1 VLVDSQF
8 HGVRILHWVGA
19 KRRPWAASAW
29 LMVPDHFLLGLSVI
43 KHKHECEHGIHAHV
57 TGHFNGE
64 DNHQESDFGVFP
76 YFQTNP
82 NDDSKIGWS
91 LVLAK
96 WKPEHEDQSGTNGIV
111 NIPKMVKQ
119 LDKALYFKTSSQSK
133 FQIDE
138 CF

>member
-1 VLVDSQF
+1 MFFKWVLDINVYYLNILYSQGKGGHFQVLVDSQF

-19 KRRPWAASAW
+19 KRRPWASASAW

-43 KHKHECEHGIHAHV
+43 KHKNECKYGIHAHV

-64 DNHQESDFGVFP
+64 DNNQESDFGGFP

-96 WKPEHEDQSGTNGIV
+96 MEARP
-111 NIPKMVKQ
+111 
-119 LDKALYFKTSSQSK
+119 
-133 FQIDE
+133 
-138 CF
+138 